1 MTRHFCMYII
11 FLYLSVG
18 KRGFPL
24 KNHSYSGSGYPATKA
39 VNLAAMPLNTI
50 SSPIFLRN
58 SGASDLPFSM
68 NSTISNCPLED
79 PDPSL
84 LLATHSKIPRKIKY
98 VLESTKIIC
107 KLNNMYKKLFVYIN
121 ILDLVF
127 TLIKVRKACTIW
139 PQRL

>member
-1 MTRHFCMYII
+1 MYCNCLHLLKLQSFFYEKKKNQNFCICFCFHINETII
-11 FLYLSVG
+11 EFGYFWHQFVINYQTFLSILFMYLSVG

-68 NSTISNCPLED
+68 NSTISNCPLVD

-84 LLATHSKIPRKIKY
+84 LLAKHS
-98 VLESTKIIC
+98 
-107 KLNNMYKKLFVYIN
+107 
-121 ILDLVF
+121 
-127 TLIKVRKACTIW
+127 
-139 PQRL
+139 